1 MFISGIPFDREVQDK
16 YELVIEVRSEAG
28 RGINPRVAHVIVDIE
43 VLDMND
49 NAPMFVNL
57 PYFAIVQRSK
67 SKKDS
72 SVIKVDIFVVLEL
85 KLLNTT
91 HIDILRSCLHPDL
104 PCCAVARVIEQCCFN
119 SAPDWLFKISS

>member
-1 MFISGIPFDREVQDK
+1 MERFQKTSFLFISGIPFDREVQDK

-49 NAPMFVNL
+49 NAPVFVNL

-72 SVIKVDIFVVLEL
+72 SVIKV
-85 KLLNTT
+85 TT
-91 HIDILRSCLHPDL
+91 FL
-104 PCCAVARVIEQCCFN
+104 
-119 SAPDWLFKISS
+119 

>member
-1 MFISGIPFDREVQDK
+1 MKLSKHSRSKWNDFKSFLFISGIPFDREVQDK

-72 SVIKVDIFVVLEL
+72 SVIKVNIFVVYSP
-85 KLLNTT
+85 LL
-91 HIDILRSCLHPDL
+91 IL
-104 PCCAVARVIEQCCFN
+104 I
-119 SAPDWLFKISS
+119 

>member
-91 HIDILRSCLHPDL
+91 HIDIGLVYIQTCPVVLL
-104 PCCAVARVIEQCCFN
+104 PE
-119 SAPDWLFKISS
+119 